1 MPRLTQQ
8 QRGEW
13 ELKIEAIFDMP
24 MANQDDYG
32 MLHVLLKD
40 DKSVLIN
47 KTVGATIQPIDD
59 GNIVNH
65 KGSNRS
71 LLCFSHRQG
80 RKIRG

>member
-1 MPRLTQQ
+1 MPRRLTQS
-8 QRGEW
+8 EW

-59 GNIVNH
+59 GNTIVNH
-65 KGSNRS
+65 EGTNHYF
-71 LLCFSHRQG
+71 FSHRQD